1 MTKSALIGFNL
12 QGRRALVT
20 GSGVGLGARIHACAG
35 QLLAKMEGEILLGE
49 LARRAKLRHSEP
61 TCEAL

>member
-20 GSGVGLGARIHACAG
+20 GSAAGIGLATAG
-35 QLLAKMEGEILLGE
+35 LLARSGAHVAMNDL
-49 LARRAKLRHSEP
+49 P
-61 TCEAL
+61 T